1 MGQLEDAGFELVGK
15 GSGIRD
21 GIFKRVKEPA
31 THEQTLA
38 GFIVAAVLG
47 SVELGRRDG
56 LRARECARRW
66 RRCGHFII
74 YKEVSVS
81 LRCCSVL
88 EHVDV
93 EVDGGVDFEGG
104 ELGGG

>member
-1 MGQLEDAGFELVGK
+1 MGQLEDAGFELVSE

-74 YKEVSVS
+74 YKEVAVTLFSS
-81 LRCCSVL
+81 GTC
-88 EHVDV
+88 
-93 EVDGGVDFEGG
+93 
-104 ELGGG
+104 